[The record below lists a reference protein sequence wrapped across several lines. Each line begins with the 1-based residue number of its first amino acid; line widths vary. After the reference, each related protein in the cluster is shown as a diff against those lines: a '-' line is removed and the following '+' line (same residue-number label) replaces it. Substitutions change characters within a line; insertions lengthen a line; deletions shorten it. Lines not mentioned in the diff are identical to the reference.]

1 MPGKLTESRLDIA
14 PVFVRL
20 IVGMVLLSERIQK
33 FQLPALR
40 CIGRFEKIGL
50 PTPETLATFPTLT
63 TMWVA
68 FASTKSALLAEDV
81 CWAMMHGS
89 RTDLAMPI
97 GNLSLLR
104 SGSRKYAVD
113 PFIHSKLS

>member
-1 MPGKLTESRLDIA
+1 VLREITQTRNDIA

-20 IVGMVLLSERIQK
+20 MVGMVLLSERIQK
-33 FQLPALR
+33 FQLSALR

-50 PTPETLATFPTLT
+50 PAPEILGTYPTLT
-63 TMWVA
+63 TMLVA
-68 FASTKSALLAEDV
+68 FASTKSAVLAKDV

-97 GNLSLLR
+97 GSLSLLR
-104 SGSRKYAVD
+104 FGSGKYAVD